1 MEGLRLSTMTACSQ
15 INSNI
20 DLKNLYSQI
29 SINDFIKYA
38 EHGDN
43 NYKGYAKKNDKK
55 KRKQKTKRTFF
66 NQLTLHCYYDDKLV
80 NVKFFNNGKIQ
91 MTGLK
96 YENQGVKLLNE
107 KLLPLFNNFNDIFDN
122 DVKEI
127 NNYRIV
133 MMNSDF
139 DIKKNI
145 DRDLLQD
152 KITDAGYY
160 STYEPDWY
168 PGVNIKYYFNTN
180 NTDGICRCKSICKGK
195 GNGDG
200 DGDCKRVTV
209 AVFNKGNVIVTGA
222 KNRDQLHVCKDFI
235 THFINNK
242 I

>member
-1 MEGLRLSTMTACSQ
+1 MDSLRISTMTACAN
-15 INSNI
+15 IRSNI
-20 DLKNLYSQI
+20 YLSELYKQTHLS
-29 SINDFIKYA
+29 DFIKYV

-43 NYKGYAKKNDKK
+43 NYKGWAKKNTKK
-55 KRKQKTKRTFF
+55 KRKEKSKRTFF
-66 NQLTLHCYYDDKLV
+66 NQVTIHCFYDDKII
-80 NVKFFNNGKIQ
+80 NIKFFNNGQIQ
-91 MTGLK
+91 ITGLK
-96 YENQGVKLLNE
+96 YEEQGKNMYDKLLN
-107 KLLPLFNNFNDIFDN
+107 LFKNYEETFDGDLN
-122 DVKEI
+122 I
-127 NNYRIV
+127 MNYRIV
-133 MMNSDF
+133 LINSDF
-139 DIKKNI
+139 SLEKEIN
-145 DRDLLQD
+145 RDNLQD
-152 KITDAGYY
+152 KLAENNYY
-160 STYEPDWY
+160 STFEPCGY